1 MKFQQWSPNLIICK
15 WHLLTTNAQ
24 SSSFLGEI
32 NKYIEHKNG
41 NTTNLSETALSNSR
55 IQLNINS
62 SHFFIWVH
70 RSQEKLWKLSI
81 RFINL
86 PVTAHENKKKNFKN
100 ALFANT
106 EKKVFPDKPSTL
118 HGKEMHKENIF
129 LWMSL
134 QIYVYKGIILPPV
147 FVIF

>member
-24 SSSFLGEI
+24 SFSFLGKI

-41 NTTNLSETALSNSR
+41 NTTNISEMALSNSR
-55 IQLNINS
+55 IQLNINN
-62 SHFFIWVH
+62 SHFLSESI
-70 RSQEKLWKLSI
+70 EKLWKLSV

-86 PVTAHENKKKNFKN
+86 PVTAHEKKKNFKN
-100 ALFANT
+100 AFFANT
-106 EKKVFPDKPSTL
+106 EKKKGFPDEPSSL
-118 HGKEMHKENIF
+118 YGKEMYKENIF
-129 LWMSL
+129 LWMNL
-134 QIYVYKGIILPPV
+134 QIYVYKGIIFPPV